1 METINEMI
9 ANGEYLEA
17 TAKVLGSLTGSIVTL
32 IIKAAIFWMVGRWV
46 IGF

>member
-1 METINEMI
+1 METIDEMI

-17 TAKVLGSLTGSIVTL
+17 IAQVLGDLTVSIVTL
-32 IIKAAIFWMVGRWV
+32 AIKAAIFWMVGRWI